1 MFGRLCLQVA
11 VNRHIQI
18 IHATAVVA
26 AEMIV
31 RIGIPIKVI
40 RRAAGELSDQTL
52 VIEQGE
58 IAVYRPKANGGQ
70 LLA

>member
-1 MFGRLCLQVA
+1 MFGRLSLQVA
-11 VNRHIQI
+11 VNRHIQVI
-18 IHATAVVA
+18 YAPAVVA
-26 AEMIV
+26 TEMIV

-40 RRAAGELSDQTL
+40 RCAAGKFSDQAL
-52 VIEQGE
+52 VVEQGE